1 MNYIGTTMNKIFSLF
16 TFIFFINAAPNMY
29 WDLGIAISSYPN
41 QQNYTKS
48 IQLSTYNRIEG
59 LKKYYI
65 DDFEGAIV
73 QFEELELVNQ
83 KIILYEY
90 VDSYY
95 SIGSYNKA
103 LAILTAYENDE
114 LSDNILYLKSQ
125 ILMMLGNY
133 NQSIL
138 TLNYLK
144 NNFPSSDYSEII
156 KFDLEKINL
165 LKQ

>member
-1 MNYIGTTMNKIFSLF
+1 MNKIISLF
-16 TFIFFINAAPNMY
+16 AFIFFINAAPNMY
-29 WDLGIAISSYPN
+29 WDLGVAISSYSN

-73 QFEELELVNQ
+73 QFEELNLVNQ

-114 LSDNILYLKSQ
+114 LSDNVLYLKSQ
-125 ILMMLGNY
+125 ILMMLGDY
-133 NQSIL
+133 NQSVL

-144 NNFPSSDYSEII
+144 NNFPGSDYLEII

-165 LKQ
+165 LK

>member
-1 MNYIGTTMNKIFSLF
+1 MNKIISLF
-16 TFIFFINAAPNMY
+16 AFIFFINAAPNMY
-29 WDLGIAISSYPN
+29 WDLGVAISSYSN

-73 QFEELELVNQ
+73 QFEELNLVNQ

-103 LAILTAYENDE
+103 LAILAAYENDE
-114 LSDNILYLKSQ
+114 LSDNVLYLKSQ
-125 ILMMLGNY
+125 ILMMLGDY
-133 NQSIL
+133 NQSVL

-144 NNFPSSDYSEII
+144 NNFPGSDYLEII

-165 LKQ
+165 LK

>member
-1 MNYIGTTMNKIFSLF
+1 MNKIISLF
-16 TFIFFINAAPNMY
+16 AFIFFINAAPNMY
-29 WDLGIAISSYPN
+29 WDLGVAISSYSN

-73 QFEELELVNQ
+73 QFEELNLVNQ

-114 LSDNILYLKSQ
+114 LSDNVLYLKSQ
-125 ILMMLGNY
+125 ILMMLGDY
-133 NQSIL
+133 NQSVL
-138 TLNYLK
+138 T
-144 NNFPSSDYSEII
+144 
-156 KFDLEKINL
+156 
-165 LKQ
+165 

>member
-1 MNYIGTTMNKIFSLF
+1 
-16 TFIFFINAAPNMY
+16 MY
-29 WDLGIAISSYPN
+29 WDLGVAISSYSN

-73 QFEELELVNQ
+73 QFEELNLVNQ

-114 LSDNILYLKSQ
+114 LSDNVLYLKSQ
-125 ILMMLGNY
+125 ILMMLGDY
-133 NQSIL
+133 NQSVL

-144 NNFPSSDYSEII
+144 NNFPGSDYLEII

-165 LKQ
+165 LK